1 MTHIEVRSHLD
12 RAEVLDVFDLV
23 DSATRHDGITPLSE
37 HVMLHLRHGGDED
50 VRHVLARG
58 DDGQL
63 SGYAH
68 LDVTDLVE
76 GPSAEMVV
84 APPMRRHDLGRA
96 IVEELILISD
106 RDAPGRGLRLW
117 AHGESE
123 AARGLAESLGFT
135 RARVLWQMRRS
146 LMSPLP
152 DTPLPDGVHL
162 RTFLPGID
170 DDSWLAVNAAAF
182 ADLPD
187 QGGWTME
194 DLHRRLAE
202 SWFDPS
208 GFLVATDEQG
218 AIAGFHWTKVHGG
231 DHAHSAHDHAHLH
244 AEGLV
249 HAHDDDPAHDHDH
262 PHDDDHP
269 QSHGHE
275 ALGEVYVI
283 GVDPAHQGTGLGRAL
298 LIAGLRSLAAR
309 GLTQAML
316 YVDAANTPA
325 IALYSSLG
333 FTHWDTDV
341 LYRRA

>member
-1 MTHIEVRSHLD
+1 MTTRTPSSP
-12 RAEVLDVFDLV
+12 DLRPA
-23 DSATRHDGITPLSE
+23 DAPAAATQSPAQRYANL
-37 HVMLHLRHGGDED
+37 
-50 VRHVLARG
+50 LATG
-58 DDGQL
+58 AIAADPAQQ
-63 SGYAH
+63 A
-68 LDVTDLVE
+68 V
-76 GPSAEMVV
+76 VV
-84 APPMRRHDLGRA
+84 ALD
-96 IVEELILISD
+96 
-106 RDAPGRGLRLW
+106 
-117 AHGESE
+117 
-123 AARGLAESLGFT
+123 
-135 RARVLWQMRRS
+135 
-146 LMSPLP
+146 
-152 DTPLPDGVHL
+152 
-162 RTFLPGID
+162 
-170 DDSWLAVNAAAF
+170 
-182 ADLPD
+182 
-187 QGGWTME
+187 

-218 AIAGFHWTKVHGG
+218 DIAGFHWTKVHGG

-262 PHDDDHP
+262 AHDDGHP

>member
-1 MTHIEVRSHLD
+1 MTRIEVRSHLD

-23 DSATRHDGITPLSE
+23 DAATRHDGITPLSE

-50 VRHVLARG
+50 VRHVLARA
-58 DDGQL
+58 DDGAL

-84 APPMRRHDLGRA
+84 APSMRRHDLGRA
-96 IVEELILISD
+96 MVEELIQISE
-106 RDAPGRGLRLW
+106 RDAPGRGMRLW

-123 AARGLAESLGFT
+123 AARGLAESLGFS

-152 DTPLPDGVHL
+152 DSPLPEGVQL

-170 DDSWLAVNAAAF
+170 DEAWLAVNAAAF

-187 QGGWTME
+187 QGGWTSD
-194 DLHRRLAE
+194 DLQRRLDE

-208 GFLVATDEQG
+208 GFLVATDHQG

-231 DHAHSAHDHAHLH
+231 HHEDRDHAHLH
-244 AEGLV
+244 AEGV
-249 HAHDDDPAHDHDH
+249 EHSHG
-262 PHDDDHP
+262 
-269 QSHGHE
+269 HGHE

-298 LIAGLRSLAAR
+298 LVAGLRSLAAR

>member
-1 MTHIEVRSHLD
+1 MSKVEVRSHLD

-123 AARGLAESLGFT
+123 AARGLADIEDAHGCSPAK
-135 RARVLWQMRRS
+135 R
-146 LMSPLP
+146 LMWNGS
-152 DTPLPDGVHL
+152 
-162 RTFLPGID
+162 
-170 DDSWLAVNAAAF
+170 
-182 ADLPD
+182 
-187 QGGWTME
+187 
-194 DLHRRLAE
+194 
-202 SWFDPS
+202 
-208 GFLVATDEQG
+208 
-218 AIAGFHWTKVHGG
+218 
-231 DHAHSAHDHAHLH
+231 
-244 AEGLV
+244 
-249 HAHDDDPAHDHDH
+249 
-262 PHDDDHP
+262 
-269 QSHGHE
+269 
-275 ALGEVYVI
+275 I
-283 GVDPAHQGTGLGRAL
+283 GVEVAPVAISNIVYRTAWSGC
-298 LIAGLRSLAAR
+298 AR
-309 GLTQAML
+309 
-316 YVDAANTPA
+316 
-325 IALYSSLG
+325 
-333 FTHWDTDV
+333 
-341 LYRRA
+341 R

>member
-1 MTHIEVRSHLD
+1 MTQIEVRSHLD

-23 DSATRHDGITPLSE
+23 DAATRHDGITPLSE
-37 HVMLHLRHGGDED
+37 HVMLHLRHGGDEN
-50 VRHVLARG
+50 VRHVLARAG
-58 DDGQL
+58 DGRL
-63 SGYAH
+63 CGYAH

-84 APPMRRHDLGRA
+84 APAMRRHDLGRA
-96 IVEELILISD
+96 MVEELIQISE
-106 RDAPGRGLRLW
+106 RDAPGRGMRLW

-123 AARGLAESLGFT
+123 AARGLAESLGFS

-146 LMSPLP
+146 LM
-152 DTPLPDGVHL
+152 TPLPDASLPEGVHL

-170 DDSWLAVNAAAF
+170 DEAWLAVNASAF
-182 ADLPD
+182 SDLPD
-187 QGGWTME
+187 QGGWTAE
-194 DLHRRLAE
+194 DLQRRLDE

-208 GFLVATDEQG
+208 GFLVATDSQG

-231 DHAHSAHDHAHLH
+231 HHDDRDHAHLH
-244 AEGLV
+244 AEGV
-249 HAHDDDPAHDHDH
+249 EH
-262 PHDDDHP
+262 
-269 QSHGHE
+269 SHGHGHE
-275 ALGEVYVI
+275 ELGEVYVI

-298 LIAGLRSLAAR
+298 LVAGLRSLAAR

>member
-1 MTHIEVRSHLD
+1 MTRLEVRSHLD

-63 SGYAH
+63 CGYAH

-84 APPMRRHDLGRA
+84 APSMRRHDLGRS
-96 IVEELILISD
+96 IVEELIQLSE
-106 RDAPGRGLRLW
+106 RDVPGRGMRLW

-123 AARGLAESLGFT
+123 AARGLAESLGFS

-146 LMSPLP
+146 LMAPLPDSPLP
-152 DTPLPDGVHL
+152 EGVHL

-170 DDSWLAVNAAAF
+170 DEAWLAVNAAAF

-187 QGGWTME
+187 QGGWTAE
-194 DLHRRLAE
+194 DLQRRLDE

-208 GFLVATDEQG
+208 GFLIAVDEQG
-218 AIAGFHWTKVHGG
+218 GIAGFHWTKVHGG
-231 DHAHSAHDHAHLH
+231 HHEHADAHHDHAEADHAHLH
-244 AEGLV
+244 AEGV
-249 HAHDDDPAHDHDH
+249 EHSHG
-262 PHDDDHP
+262 
-269 QSHGHE
+269 HGHE

-283 GVDPAHQGTGLGRAL
+283 GVNPTHQGTGLGRAL
-298 LIAGLRSLAAR
+298 LVAGLRSLAAR

>member
-1 MTHIEVRSHLD
+1 MIKIEVRD
-12 RAEVLDVFDLV
+12 RLERADVLDVFDLV
-23 DSATRHDGITPLSE
+23 DDATRHDKVTPISE
-37 HVMLHLRHGGDED
+37 HVMLHLRHGGDAQ
-50 VRHVLARG
+50 VRHLLARA
-58 DDGQL
+58 DDGRL
-63 SGYAH
+63 VGYAH

-84 APPMRRHDLGRA
+84 APSARRHGLGHA
-96 IVEELILISD
+96 LVSELVGVSEG
-106 RDAPGRGLRLW
+106 DAPGRGLRLW
-117 AHGESE
+117 AHGESD
-123 AARGLAESLGFT
+123 AARGVAEGLGFT

-152 DTPLPDGVHL
+152 DVPMPEGMRL

-170 DDSWLAVNAAAF
+170 DAAWLAVNAAAF

-187 QGGWTME
+187 QGGWTAE
-194 DLHRRLAE
+194 DLERRLSE

-208 GFLVATDEQG
+208 GFLVATDARG
-218 AIAGFHWTKVHGG
+218 DIAGFHWTKVHGG
-231 DHAHSAHDHAHLH
+231 DHPHGDDDHARLH
-244 AEGLV
+244 AEGV
-249 HAHDDDPAHDHDH
+249 DHSH
-262 PHDDDHP
+262 G
-269 QSHGHE
+269 HGHE

-283 GVDPAHQGTGLGRAL
+283 GVDPAQQGTGLGRAL
-298 LIAGLRSLAAR
+298 LVAGLRLMAAR
-309 GLTQAML
+309 GLPQAML

>member
-1 MTHIEVRSHLD
+1 MTRLEVRSHLD

-63 SGYAH
+63 CGYAH

-84 APPMRRHDLGRA
+84 APSMRRHDLGRA
-96 IVEELILISD
+96 IVEELIQLSE
-106 RDAPGRGLRLW
+106 RDVPGRGMRLW

-123 AARGLAESLGFT
+123 AARGLAESLGFS

-146 LMSPLP
+146 LM
-152 DTPLPDGVHL
+152 TPLPDSPLPEGVHL

-170 DDSWLAVNAAAF
+170 DEAWLAVNAAAF

-187 QGGWTME
+187 QGGWTAE
-194 DLHRRLAE
+194 DLQRRLDE

-208 GFLVATDEQG
+208 GFLIAVDEQG

-231 DHAHSAHDHAHLH
+231 HHDHGDADHDAIDHAHLH
-244 AEGLV
+244 AEGV
-249 HAHDDDPAHDHDH
+249 EHSHG
-262 PHDDDHP
+262 
-269 QSHGHE
+269 HGHE

-283 GVDPAHQGTGLGRAL
+283 GVNPTHQGTGLGRAL
-298 LIAGLRSLAAR
+298 LVAGLRSLAAR

>member
-1 MTHIEVRSHLD
+1 MIPIEVRSRLE
-12 RAEVLDVFDLV
+12 RAEVLEVFDLV
-23 DSATRHDGITPLSE
+23 DEAARHDGLTPLSE
-37 HVMLHLRHGGDED
+37 HVMLHLRHGGDTH
-50 VRHVLARG
+50 VRHLLARAE
-58 DDGQL
+58 DGRL
-63 SGYAH
+63 VGYAH

-84 APPMRRHDLGRA
+84 APSVRHRGLGHA
-96 IVEELILISD
+96 LATELIEISG

-117 AHGESE
+117 VHGESE
-123 AARGLAESLGFT
+123 AARGLPESLGFT
-135 RARVLWQMRRS
+135 QARVLWQMRRS
-146 LMSPLP
+146 LLSPLP
-152 DTPLPDGVHL
+152 DIPLPEGVHL

-170 DDSWLAVNAAAF
+170 DEAWLAINRAAF
-182 ADLPD
+182 AELPD
-187 QGGWTME
+187 QGGWTLD
-194 DLHRRLAE
+194 DLHRRMAE

-208 GFLVATDEQG
+208 GFLVATDDQG

-231 DHAHSAHDHAHLH
+231 HSHHDDTGHEQLH
-244 AEGLV
+244 AEGV
-249 HAHDDDPAHDHDH
+249 DHSH
-262 PHDDDHP
+262 G
-269 QSHGHE
+269 HGHE

-283 GVDPAHQGTGLGRAL
+283 GVDPLHQGTGLGRSL
-298 LIAGLRSLAAR
+298 LVAGLRLLAAR

>member
-1 MTHIEVRSHLD
+1 MTQIEVRSHLD
-12 RAEVLDVFDLV
+12 RAEILDVFDLV
-23 DSATRHDGITPLSE
+23 DSATRHDGLTPLSE

-50 VRHVLARG
+50 VRHVLARA
-58 DDGQL
+58 DDDRL
-63 SGYAH
+63 CGYAH

-84 APPMRRHDLGRA
+84 APSMRRHDLGRA
-96 IVEELILISD
+96 MVEELIRISE
-106 RDAPGRGLRLW
+106 RDVPGRGLRLW

-123 AARGLAESLGFT
+123 AARGLAESLGFS

-152 DTPLPDGVHL
+152 DAPLPGGVQV

-170 DDSWLAVNAAAF
+170 DEAWLAVNAAAF

-187 QGGWTME
+187 QGGWTID

-208 GFLVATDEQG
+208 GFLVATDERG
-218 AIAGFHWTKVHGG
+218 DIAGFHWTKVHGG
-231 DHAHSAHDHAHLH
+231 HHHPADSDHGGADHAHLH
-244 AEGLV
+244 AEGV
-249 HAHDDDPAHDHDH
+249 EHGHGHG
-262 PHDDDHP
+262 
-269 QSHGHE
+269 HGHE

-283 GVDPAHQGTGLGRAL
+283 GVDPRHQGTGLGRAL
-298 LIAGLRSLAAR
+298 LVAGLRSLAAR

>member
-1 MTHIEVRSHLD
+1 MTRLEVRSHLD

-63 SGYAH
+63 CGYAH

-84 APPMRRHDLGRA
+84 APSMRRHDLGRA
-96 IVEELILISD
+96 IVEELIQISE
-106 RDAPGRGLRLW
+106 RDAPGRGMRLW

-123 AARGLAESLGFT
+123 AARGLAESLGFS

-146 LMSPLP
+146 LMAPLPDSPLP
-152 DTPLPDGVHL
+152 EGVHL

-170 DDSWLAVNAAAF
+170 DEAWLAVNAAAF

-187 QGGWTME
+187 QGGWTTE
-194 DLHRRLAE
+194 DLQRRLDE

-208 GFLVATDEQG
+208 GFLIAVDEQG
-218 AIAGFHWTKVHGG
+218 GIAGFHWTKVHGG
-231 DHAHSAHDHAHLH
+231 HHEHADAYHDHAEADHAHLH
-244 AEGLV
+244 AEGV
-249 HAHDDDPAHDHDH
+249 EHSHG
-262 PHDDDHP
+262 
-269 QSHGHE
+269 HGHE

-283 GVDPAHQGTGLGRAL
+283 GVDPTHQGTGLGRAL
-298 LIAGLRSLAAR
+298 LVAGLRSLAAR

>member
-1 MTHIEVRSHLD
+1 MSRIEVRSHLD

-23 DSATRHDGITPLSE
+23 DEAARHDGITPLSE
-37 HVMLHLRHGGDED
+37 HVMLHLRHGGDDD
-50 VRHVLARG
+50 VRHLLARAA
-58 DDGQL
+58 DGRL
-63 SGYAH
+63 AAYAH

-84 APPMRRHDLGRA
+84 APQMRRHGLGRA
-96 IVEELILISD
+96 LVEELILISD
-106 RDAPGRGLRLW
+106 RDAAGKGLRLW

-123 AARGLAESLGFT
+123 PARGLAEGLGFA

-146 LMSPLP
+146 LMSGIPDAALP
-152 DTPLPDGVHL
+152 EGVHL

-170 DDSWLAVNAAAF
+170 EEAWLAVNSAAF
-182 ADLPD
+182 ATLPD
-187 QGGWTME
+187 QGGWTLD
-194 DLHRRLAE
+194 DLQRRLDE

-208 GFLVATDEQG
+208 GFLIATDAQG
-218 AIAGFHWTKVHGG
+218 RIAGFHWTKVHGG
-231 DHAHSAHDHAHLH
+231 HHHHGDPDHAQLH
-244 AEGLV
+244 AEGV
-249 HAHDDDPAHDHDH
+249 DHSH
-262 PHDDDHP
+262 G
-269 QSHGHE
+269 HGHE

-298 LIAGLRSLAAR
+298 LVSGLRLLAAR

>member
-1 MTHIEVRSHLD
+1 MSRIEVRSHLD

-23 DSATRHDGITPLSE
+23 DSATRHDGNTPLSE

-58 DDGQL
+58 DDGRL
-63 SGYAH
+63 CGYAH

-84 APPMRRHDLGRA
+84 APAMRRHDLGRA
-96 IVEELILISD
+96 MVEELIGISE
-106 RDAPGRGLRLW
+106 RDAPGRGMRLW

-123 AARGLAESLGFT
+123 AARGLAESLGFS

-152 DTPLPDGVHL
+152 DSPLPEGVQL

-170 DDSWLAVNAAAF
+170 DEAWLAVNAAAF

-187 QGGWTME
+187 QGGWTSD
-194 DLHRRLAE
+194 DLQRRLDE

-208 GFLVATDEQG
+208 GFLVATDHQG

-231 DHAHSAHDHAHLH
+231 HHEDRDHAHLH
-244 AEGLV
+244 AEGV
-249 HAHDDDPAHDHDH
+249 EHSHG
-262 PHDDDHP
+262 
-269 QSHGHE
+269 HGHE

-298 LIAGLRSLAAR
+298 LVAGLRSLAAR
-309 GLTQAML
+309 GLPQAML

-325 IALYSSLG
+325 IALYTGLG

-341 LYRRA
+341 LYRRT